1 MQERAPTPQAELDIN
16 RLEKEMELYSQEK
29 LCYEAQILRV
39 GIFFPALKFLLCCN
53 FIRPRLEW
61 PSSMCIY

>member
-1 MQERAPTPQAELDIN
+1 MQEQSPSPQLELDIS

-39 GIFFPALKFLLCCN
+39 GLLAPLPLFGLARYLYKICMT
-53 FIRPRLEW
+53 IK
-61 PSSMCIY
+61 

>member
-39 GIFFPALKFLLCCN
+39 GPFSYCFEISFLLS
-53 FIRPRLEW
+53 IVAHVH
-61 PSSMCIY
+61 I